1 MPCPPVCLPV
11 GLGLCRS
18 PRSMLAQVYT
28 GTGSSYSPTTAG
40 QRLSPYTQ
48 QLGCFSTDKQ
58 PLRWIASRSRHL
70 LPLLLLSCSQT
81 KGYVLLQNSIAKTR
95 A

>member
-1 MPCPPVCLPV
+1 MPTRVPARRSGLVQVPPLRAGPGVH
-11 GLGLCRS
+11 RHWH
-18 PRSMLAQVYT
+18 
-28 GTGSSYSPTTAG
+28 SYSPTTAG

-48 QLGCFSTDKQ
+48 QLGSFSTDKQ

-81 KGYVLLQNSIAKTR
+81 KGYMLLQNSIAKTR